1 MLNFMFTWTQTLSSY
16 LASNDRKFLL
26 CFTLTPVL
34 HIVTPYI
41 LLIRME
47 ISSASVKSVWKFF
60 KNLKM
65 ELPYDPDI
73 PLLI

>member
-1 MLNFMFTWTQTLSSY
+1 MFTWTQTLSSY
-16 LASNDRKFLL
+16 LASNDRKSLL
-26 CFTLTPVL
+26 CFTLSPAL

-47 ISSASVKSVWKFF
+47 IGPASVKSVWKLF
-60 KNLKM
+60 KNLKV

-73 PLLI
+73 PLLV